1 MMSTRSEADID
12 AKELTNRTNKDP
24 KLEEQSMADFIFF
37 LTYHDRTIPTADRVL
52 ASVKDLGVKNIGF
65 KDVGIPFDRLEKLK
79 ADIDAAGLTSYI
91 ELVSEDAESIRRSAQ
106 SAIDLQVDYLIG
118 GYGEYAADVLDIV
131 KGSKTKFYPYIG
143 QVSGI
148 PGVLR
153 GTIADIVAD
162 ARCKQDM
169 GVDGLDLLAYRYAEG
184 DPEELLDAV
193 VQAVEIPV
201 IAAGSVGTPERI
213 QRVLAAGAAGFT
225 IGTAIFDCRVV
236 PGGSMEDQVHAVLAA
251 ASQ

>member
-1 MMSTRSEADID
+1 
-12 AKELTNRTNKDP
+12 
-24 KLEEQSMADFIFF
+24 MASFIFF

-52 ASVKDLGVKNIGF
+52 ADVKDLGVRNIGF

-91 ELVSEDAESIRRSAQ
+91 ELVSEDEESIRRSAK
-106 SAIDLQVDYLIG
+106 AAVALQVDYIIG
-118 GYGEYAADVLDIV
+118 GYSEYAEDVLSIV
-131 KGSKTKFYPYIG
+131 KGTQTKFYPYIG
-143 QVSGI
+143 KVSGI

-153 GTIADIVAD
+153 GTLSEIVDD
-162 ARCKQDM
+162 ARRKQDM
-169 GVDGLDLLAYRYAEG
+169 GANGVDLLAYRYAEG

-251 ASQ
+251 TSQ